1 MVPSNFALSPE
12 NECFLKIP
20 IKEKNVLEFDSYLP
34 KKINGVIY
42 IKITIKEKKVLEF
55 DSYLPMKINGV
66 INIKIPIKEKKCF
79 RM

>member
-1 MVPSNFALSPE
+1 MNV
-12 NECFLKIP
+12 FLKTP

-55 DSYLPMKINGV
+55 DSYLPMKMV
-66 INIKIPIKEKKCF
+66 L
-79 RM
+79 